1 MVSGHTSYL
10 VRNLMQSVN
19 ELASYIPEHVRDDVL
34 QSIDDFLQS
43 NFNYE
48 VNSIEYQQAKLNNI
62 VQDLCIHYNDYK

>member
-10 VRNLMQSVN
+10 VRNLMESVN
-19 ELASYIPEHVRDDVL
+19 ELASYIPEDVRDSVL
-34 QSIDDFLQS
+34 QYIDDFLQS

>member
-10 VRNLMQSVN
+10 VRNLMKMVN
-19 ELASYIPEHVRDDVL
+19 ELASYIPEDVRDSVL
-34 QSIDDFLQS
+34 QYIDDFLQS

>member
-10 VRNLMQSVN
+10 VRNLMNSVN
-19 ELASYIPEHVRDDVL
+19 ELASYIPEYVRDSVL

-48 VNSIEYQQAKLNNI
+48 FNSIEYQQAKLNNI